1 MFAFDRV
8 EKIAMGANDH
18 EKTRPPFLRYPV
30 VRSLGLIYCII
41 LLKYLH
47 VFIFYNKFVF
57 NFVETN
63 NKAKFNFISILRRYN
78 IAVRK

>member
-30 VRSLGLIYCII
+30 VRSLGLIVLYYSIEIFSCIHI
-41 LLKYLH
+41 L
-47 VFIFYNKFVF
+47 
-57 NFVETN
+57 
-63 NKAKFNFISILRRYN
+63 
-78 IAVRK
+78 